1 MILLLQ
7 ALVPIANGTEPVEAA
22 MIIDVL
28 RRGETV
34 VTVASVEKQLQVDAN
49 HGVKMVAEALISD
62 CADTTY
68 DRSLYHIFPSLV
80 PSLVIILDF

>member
-1 MILLLQ
+1 
-7 ALVPIANGTEPVEAA
+7 

-68 DRSLYHIFPSLV
+68 DLIALPVLFSFPGSFLV
-80 PSLVIILDF
+80 RLIPEMSQSQI